1 MTSAF
6 CEFRCLQLKKGT
18 RGALTTAGVV
28 FMYSDV
34 ERGSRHRGEMLHRED
49 VLLINERRG
58 RGESQL
64 LFLVNNGYPLKYS
77 KSAFELCNA
86 ASANQTSRSESEFR
100 EAEDG
105 SQRSSSLLLLKTKSV
120 PRL

>member
-1 MTSAF
+1 MLAVEKRNERSSD
-6 CEFRCLQLKKGT
+6 K
-18 RGALTTAGVV
+18 TAGVV

-64 LFLVNNGYPLKYS
+64 LF
-77 KSAFELCNA
+77 
-86 ASANQTSRSESEFR
+86 
-100 EAEDG
+100 
-105 SQRSSSLLLLKTKSV
+105 
-120 PRL
+120 